1 MGDRDVNQDNS
12 YMWVFLS
19 TSVQLYMLAYNS
31 SFPVTVIMKGSI
43 LIIST
48 SDYLFGT
55 FNNIVFFN
63 ELWLF
68 IVND

>member
-1 MGDRDVNQDNS
+1 
-12 YMWVFLS
+12 
-19 TSVQLYMLAYNS
+19 MLAYNS

-43 LIIST
+43 LIISI